1 MAHMPEQPET
11 SHGQTPTTLLAA
23 EGMPEPKSVESL
35 MGNEWFTTTVGN
47 MDMPMPLQQQALVG
61 MPEAC

>member
-1 MAHMPEQPET
+1 MPEQPET
-11 SHGQTPTTLLAA
+11 SHEQTPTTLLAA